1 MRARKFISPFGIAL
15 AVAIAWQVDQPQ
27 HVIAQDIL
35 PGETEAPPND
45 ADGQVEVAAKVE
57 VSPATSD
64 GPIAARLYDIMFAT
78 GWFQNHDVDV
88 DEGVV
93 FLSGNTNLIAHS
105 EWAEQTAMRTKDVV
119 AVVNRIEI
127 NPKPLWDLSP
137 AQASLKSMLR
147 NFVASVPLIAVA
159 LAVIALFYLFAKI
172 AATITRRIFNPESDS
187 KLLRQVVATVVGV
200 VVFLIGLHIA
210 LRISGLTRLATT
222 LLGGTGLIG
231 LAIGFA
237 FRDIAENFLSSILLS
252 LNHPFRVGDLIE
264 VDGTTGY
271 VRRVTTRATILAT
284 FEGNQVQIPNSTI
297 YKGKITN
304 FTASPLRRRDFAVGI
319 GFDDSAQQAQTLIME
334 VLQNHEAVEK
344 DPEPTVLV
352 ESLGSA
358 TVNLKCFYW
367 FNQKKNSG
375 GKVNSVLIR
384 RVKQTLNDNGI
395 SMPDEAREL
404 VFPADVP
411 VRMIEPDSH
420 TTDVATITKVKA
432 SEPELSS
439 GEGDLASEEQD
450 VQTAVSAEETEEGEN
465 ILED

>member
-1 MRARKFISPFGIAL
+1 MRAQNFISLFLIAF
-15 AVAIAWQVDQPQ
+15 
-27 HVIAQDIL
+27 VIASVGYSPVFAQDA
-35 PGETEAPPND
+35 PPAETEAPPDD
-45 ADGQVEVAAKVE
+45 ADGEVEVAAKVE
-57 VSPATSD
+57 VVPETRD
-64 GPIAARLYDIMFAT
+64 GPIASRLYDIMFAT

-93 FLSGNTNLIAHS
+93 FLSGNTNLVAHS

-127 NPKPLWDLSP
+127 NPKPLWDLTP
-137 AQASLKSMLR
+137 AKTSLKTMLR
-147 NFVASVPLIAVA
+147 DFVASIPLIAVA
-159 LAVIALFYLFAKI
+159 LAVIGLFYLLAKL
-172 AATITRRIFNPESDS
+172 AATVTRKIFNPESDS
-187 KLLRQVVATVVGV
+187 KLLRQVVATVIGV
-200 VVFLIGLHIA
+200 VVFLVGLHIA

-334 VLQNHEAVEK
+334 VLQRHEAVEK

-352 ESLGSA
+352 ESLGAA

-367 FNQKKNSG
+367 FNQKKHSG
-375 GKVNSVLIR
+375 GRVNSVLIR
-384 RVKQTLNDNGI
+384 RVKQTLTDNAI

-404 VFPADVP
+404 VFPSDVP
-411 VRMIEPDSH
+411 VRITESDPRA
-420 TTDVATITKVKA
+420 DVRRAVVKA
-432 SEPELSS
+432 KATEPELSS

-450 VQTAVSAEETEEGEN
+450 VQTAVAREETEDGTN